1 MNNIPMLTREM
12 ADEYALRLNKLR
24 REMERAS
31 LDGMLVAD
39 NANLF
44 YVAGMVFRGYV
55 YIPLNPMQQ
64 PLFFIIRPMTA
75 EGEGVVKIRK
85 PEDIPSILEERGY
98 GIAQCVGLE
107 YDSLPYNEVK
117 RLQNVFAGSATGDA
131 SQVLRNA
138 RMVKTDYEIRL
149 MKEDG
154 LHQMAVYRN
163 IDRMYKE
170 DMTDLELQIEIERA
184 LRREGC
190 LGYLRVA
197 GRLME
202 INLGSVVAGDNADN
216 PTPYDFAMGGR
227 GVSPSLPV
235 GADGRILHR
244 GTTVMI
250 DMNGCFNGYQTDMT
264 RCYAVGDV
272 SDLAYRCH
280 NCSIE
285 ILRRLEKE
293 ALPGVEAEQLYHIAL
308 EIVREHGLEAYFMG
322 HKQQA
327 KFIGHGVGIQ
337 LNEQP
342 PVAPRVKTPLKENMT
357 IALEPKFVVPGV
369 GAVGVE
375 NTYRVGAD
383 GLENLTPLN
392 EDLITL

>member
-1 MNNIPMLTREM
+1 MLTREM
-12 ADEYALRLNKLR
+12 ADEYLLRLQKIR
-24 REMERAS
+24 REMERSS
-31 LDGMLVAD
+31 LTAILVAD

-55 YIPLNPMQQ
+55 YIPLSAELS
-64 PLFFIIRPMTA
+64 PLFFVIRPMSV
-75 EGEGVVKIRK
+75 EGEGVVQIRK
-85 PEDIPSILEERGY
+85 PEDIPAILDERGY
-98 GIAQCVGLE
+98 GIAESVGLE
-107 YDSLPYNEVK
+107 YDALPYNEVK
-117 RLQNVFAGSATGDA
+117 RLQKVFAESSSANS
-131 SQVLRNA
+131 SQAMRNA
-138 RMVKTDYEIRL
+138 RMEKTEYEIGQMR
-149 MKEDG
+149 EDG
-154 LHQMAVYRN
+154 LHQIAVYRN
-163 IDRMYKE
+163 IDRLYKE

-202 INLGSVVAGDNADN
+202 INLGSVIAGGNADN

-235 GADGRILHR
+235 GADGRIIKP
-244 GTTVMI
+244 GTTVMV
-250 DMNGCFNGYQTDMT
+250 DVNGNFNGYQTDMT
-264 RCYAVGDV
+264 RTYVVGEV
-272 SDLAYRCH
+272 SDLAHRCH
-280 NCSIE
+280 DCSIE

-308 EIVREHGLEAYFMG
+308 EIVKEHGLEAYFMG

-342 PVAPRVKTPLKENMT
+342 PIAPRCKIKLKENMT
-357 IALEPKFVVPGV
+357 ITLEPKFVVPEV

-375 NTYRVGAD
+375 NTYCVRAE
-383 GLENLTPLN
+383 GLENLTPLK
-392 EDLITL
+392 EELISL